1 MKKTKRLFTLLLV
14 TLFIMGAANI
24 TFAQEQQKIN
34 INKAPVEELIKLDR
48 IGPEYAARIVQY
60 REEKGPFEKPEDI
73 IKVKG
78 IGMKTFEANK
88 DVITVE

>member
-1 MKKTKRLFTLLLV
+1 MRKTKKLFALLLV
-14 TLFIMGAANI
+14 TVFIVGSVNL

-34 INKAPVEELIKLDR
+34 INTAPVEELIKLKR

-60 REEKGPFEKPEDI
+60 REEQGLFAKPEDI
-73 IKVKG
+73 MKVKG
-78 IGMKTFEANK
+78 IGGKTFEANR